1 MIYGP
6 VCTCSYTAV
15 VKNQDAKKMKYE
27 GEGVQKSNILMKA
40 THKKLN
46 TRELFQKMHEKSPI
60 LRIRRSVARTS
71 SLPLSHLCLLRWSL

>member
-46 TRELFQKMHEKSPI
+46 TRELFQKNARKKSYSKI
-60 LRIRRSVARTS
+60 
-71 SLPLSHLCLLRWSL
+71 